1 MLEECYLSQRL
12 NHGASGWSGILN
24 NRTLYSWDW
33 PSTGVG
39 GKWAPGSLPA
49 VRVLGQSQRAHAGF
63 TALNGCLQD
72 DRAAEDTASFNQMA
86 TTGSISVAREENTLY
101 LSDWDDDRVWILFSS
116 CLRKTQE
123 RSDETKRCFLWSD
136 RHVTAERLWRRL
148 SRLTCAQQD
157 SVSKATYGTG
167 TATWWQYSTLERI
180 KWFQRIYAYF

>member
-1 MLEECYLSQRL
+1 MFEECYLSQRL

-72 DRAAEDTASFNQMA
+72 DRAAEDTASFNQME
-86 TTGSISVAREENTLY
+86 TTGSISVQCGARGEHTLPQRLRRRPRVNLIFF
-101 LSDWDDDRVWILFSS
+101 LSAEDTRAKRW
-116 CLRKTQE
+116 
-123 RSDETKRCFLWSD
+123 DETLLPLIWQACDGGATMETFVVSD
-136 RHVTAERLWRRL
+136 LCTARF
-148 SRLTCAQQD
+148 S
-157 SVSKATYGTG
+157 
-167 TATWWQYSTLERI
+167 
-180 KWFQRIYAYF
+180 